1 MRRFYPPA
9 RRIRLPLLIP
19 LGSISRPPQLPCSA
33 RRSLDRHSA
42 AHDWRARS
50 SSVGERRAL
59 RKAGTYRARP
69 PRSPHRAP
77 LSAHALD
84 VLASY
89 AHGVSSA
96 VAILKQQHL
105 SLRGLRYPAAGANKA
120 GERAESSALS
130 LPSALSFLKML
141 AKDILRGLLPD
152 LPHMLGELLVQ
163 TVVSALPGLV
173 GKSEKDEL
181 LPISSAGGARASVGA
196 AAGGGVGGA
205 TGAPSAGSV
214 DGGDAAARSRTAA
227 LGAQSRDSR
236 ARGGAA
242 ADRVALIEGPLFISF
257 GRFYPFVHF
266 CLLYSF
272 VADRSVERALR

>member
-1 MRRFYPPA
+1 MSDELTAKLEHIEHDHPD
-9 RRIRLPLLIP
+9 RLIV
-19 LGSISRPPQLPCSA
+19 RHFQLMP
-33 RRSLDRHSA
+33 
-42 AHDWRARS
+42 
-50 SSVGERRAL
+50 
-59 RKAGTYRARP
+59 
-69 PRSPHRAP
+69 
-77 LSAHALD
+77 LD

-120 GERAESSALS
+120 GERGESSALS

-242 ADRVALIEGPLFISF
+242 ADRVALIEGPLFISV